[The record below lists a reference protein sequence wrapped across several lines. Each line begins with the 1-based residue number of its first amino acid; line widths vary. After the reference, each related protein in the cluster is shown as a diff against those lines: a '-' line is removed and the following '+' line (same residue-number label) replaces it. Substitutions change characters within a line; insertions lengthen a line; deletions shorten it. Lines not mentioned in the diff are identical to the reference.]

1 MNAQYLYSN
10 PPNIPIRDI
19 VTGDNGYAT
28 LPGYDLATGLGAWS
42 STPGAPVLNATGVP
56 GAVTLDWSRP
66 SGAPV
71 ADYRIWRGAAPGE
84 ETTDIATVVAP
95 TTTYYDSSLPV
106 GSTGYYEVQAVN
118 DLGVGAFSD
127 EASGSPAAPDY
138 SVSFD
143 ANGGTGSMAPETDN
157 DPTPLTADSFA
168 RSGYSFA
175 SWNTAANGP
184 GTAYADG
191 ATYPF
196 SASATL
202 YARWRANTAYTV
214 TFDANGGT
222 GSMAPETDNDPT
234 PLTADSFA
242 RSGYSFASWNTAANG
257 PGTAYADGA
266 TYPFSASATLYAR
279 WTVATTFTPSAPT
292 VTATSPVSGPVS
304 GGTSITV
311 IGTGFSTI
319 SGDSTIEFGTTA
331 SPRTSCSSTTRCTA
345 IAPGEAAGTV
355 NVVARTPQGTSATSS
370 VDRFTYES
378 DPTIT
383 KLTPRSGPTMGGTRV
398 TIRGA
403 NFVGTVSVHFGKQLA
418 TNTHVLSSAEITAVA
433 PSGSGTVQV
442 TVSATGG
449 SSNKSADSTFMFVS
463 SPTIAQ
469 ITPNRGPKTGGTRV
483 KIRGH
488 NFVGNVSVYFGVKKA
503 KAVHV
508 LSSRELTAITPPRPG
523 TVYVTVITV
532 GGSSKK
538 SAARTFTFVAPP
550 TITKITPAGGPE
562 LGGTRVL
569 IRGHDFVGKV
579 SVYFGARKA
588 ADIRVLS
595 SRELTAITPP
605 RPGTVYVT
613 VSAAGGSSKKSATT
627 KYFYRVK

>member
-138 SVSFD
+138 SVS
-143 ANGGTGSMAPETDN
+143 
-157 DPTPLTADSFA
+157 
-168 RSGYSFA
+168 
-175 SWNTAANGP
+175 
-184 GTAYADG
+184 
-191 ATYPF
+191 
-196 SASATL
+196 
-202 YARWRANTAYTV
+202 
-214 TFDANGGT
+214 FDANGGT

>member
-1 MNAQYLYSN
+1 MRATPDVSLDADPNSGVSVYDSVSYKGQTGWWTVGGTSASTPMVTARAAVTGAQMNAQYLYSN

-66 SGAPV
+66 SGAQV

-202 YARWRANTAYTV
+202 YARW
-214 TFDANGGT
+214 
-222 GSMAPETDNDPT
+222 
-234 PLTADSFA
+234 
-242 RSGYSFASWNTAANG
+242 
-257 PGTAYADGA
+257 
-266 TYPFSASATLYAR
+266 
-279 WTVATTFTPSAPT
+279 TVATTFTPSAPT

-319 SGDSTIEFGTTA
+319 SGDSTI
-331 SPRTSCSSTTRCTA
+331 
-345 IAPGEAAGTV
+345 
-355 NVVARTPQGTSATSS
+355 
-370 VDRFTYES
+370 
-378 DPTIT
+378 
-383 KLTPRSGPTMGGTRV
+383 
-398 TIRGA
+398 
-403 NFVGTVSVHFGKQLA
+403 
-418 TNTHVLSSAEITAVA
+418 
-433 PSGSGTVQV
+433 
-442 TVSATGG
+442 
-449 SSNKSADSTFMFVS
+449 
-463 SPTIAQ
+463 
-469 ITPNRGPKTGGTRV
+469 
-483 KIRGH
+483 
-488 NFVGNVSVYFGVKKA
+488 
-503 KAVHV
+503 
-508 LSSRELTAITPPRPG
+508 
-523 TVYVTVITV
+523 
-532 GGSSKK
+532 
-538 SAARTFTFVAPP
+538 
-550 TITKITPAGGPE
+550 
-562 LGGTRVL
+562 
-569 IRGHDFVGKV
+569 
-579 SVYFGARKA
+579 
-588 ADIRVLS
+588 
-595 SRELTAITPP
+595 
-605 RPGTVYVT
+605 
-613 VSAAGGSSKKSATT
+613 
-627 KYFYRVK
+627 